1 MPKRGSY
8 IRSKSVCI
16 RITWISQFKKKRCK
30 RSEKKCPWRVCVG
43 WARVAV
49 LPSLSSAGCHRS
61 RAFCCDFFLLS
72 AREMCRERE
81 LAQVKFY
88 DFFLFFSLTDSRIS
102 PAIFVY
108 LVCLRRNESTAP
120 TQWFRPYRSTAPYSR
135 PLLSNTLNVYYFIQ
149 SLYTDR

>member
-88 DFFLFFSLTDSRIS
+88 DFFLFFFPHR
-102 PAIFVY
+102 
-108 LVCLRRNESTAP
+108 
-120 TQWFRPYRSTAPYSR
+120 
-135 PLLSNTLNVYYFIQ
+135 LSNFTCDIRLLGVFKKERINRAHPMISTISLDGPIQ
-149 SLYTDR
+149 SASVIQYSKCVLFYTEPIHR